1 MCVYMYVSVTVKVC
15 IYMRCG
21 KEPKSKIMFL
31 GTGSFMQTFFSISP
45 SIDSICIKMIVNE
58 C

>member
-1 MCVYMYVSVTVKVC
+1 MYVSVTVKVC
-15 IYMRCG
+15 MYVRCG